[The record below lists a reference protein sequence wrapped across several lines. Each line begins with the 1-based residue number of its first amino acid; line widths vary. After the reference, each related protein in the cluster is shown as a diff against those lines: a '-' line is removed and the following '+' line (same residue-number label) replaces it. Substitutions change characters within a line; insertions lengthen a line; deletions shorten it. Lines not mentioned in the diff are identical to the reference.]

1 LTGCRDDETMKTP
14 KTVSTFIFF
23 ATVLLQVTLCTGQ
36 TNVVYYGAYS
46 NTISLAFADTNLSES
61 AQSAITADLQVC
73 LNEWGKETQFR
84 LGANDPA
91 FVAHLYNPDIT
102 PYYPET
108 IDFPD
113 NVVSNGAAG
122 LALHIPQKLSDAY
135 TNAFAF
141 AAANSN
147 IVAAA
152 YEFVAFISSS
162 NFVSLSSNALPNY
175 ILLKNK
181 YSETITESNEIVRL
195 ASQII
200 PGLCYQTFYTP
211 SVLGFYYSPEGP
223 SVSNLWLNIPSSTH
237 PATNTTEWAGYPV
250 LWHNGKWVFCSWN
263 EWVP

>member
-1 LTGCRDDETMKTP
+1 MKTQ
-14 KTVSTFIFF
+14 KTVSPFIFF
-23 ATVLLQVTLCTGQ
+23 ATVLLQVTLCVGQ
-36 TNVVYYGAYS
+36 SNVVYYGAHS
-46 NTISLAFADTNLSES
+46 NSISVSFVDTNLSVS
-61 AQSAITADLQVC
+61 AKASIVADLQIC
-73 LNEWGKETQFR
+73 LSEWGKGELR
-84 LGANDPA
+84 LWNEGDY
-91 FVAHLYNPDIT
+91 VGYIDNPT
-102 PYYPET
+102 RCPHYPE
-108 IDFPD
+108 DMEFPEK
-113 NVVSNGAAG
+113 VVSNGVSG
-122 LALHIPQKLSDAY
+122 LALHIPKNLSDAY

-147 IVAAA
+147 TVAAA

-175 ILLKNK
+175 ILFKNK

-223 SVSNLWLNIPSSTH
+223 SASNLWLNIPSSTH

>member
-1 LTGCRDDETMKTP
+1 MKTP
-14 KTVSTFIFF
+14 
-23 ATVLLQVTLCTGQ
+23 TVLIAAVLCACYCTGQ
-36 TNVVYYGAYS
+36 SNVVYYGTHS
-46 NTISLAFADTNLSES
+46 NAISLAFADTNLSTS
-61 AQSAITADLQVC
+61 AQEAIAADLRIC
-73 LNEWGKETQFR
+73 LSEWGKATQFR
-84 LGANDPA
+84 LGADDPA
-91 FVAHLYNPDIT
+91 FVAHLYNPKLT
-102 PYYPET
+102 PHYPET
-108 IDFPD
+108 LDFPD
-113 NVVSNGAAG
+113 DVVSSGAAG
-122 LALHIPQKLSDAY
+122 LALHIPKKLSDAY

-147 IVAAA
+147 TVAAA
-152 YEFVAFISSS
+152 YEFVTFISSS

-175 ILLKNK
+175 ILFKNK

-223 SVSNLWLNIPSSTH
+223 SASNLWLNIPSSTH

>member
-1 LTGCRDDETMKTP
+1 MKT
-14 KTVSTFIFF
+14 KTVFI
-23 ATVLLQVTLCTGQ
+23 AAMLWTCCCSAQS
-36 TNVVYYGAYS
+36 NVVYYGTNAS
-46 NTISLAFADTNLSES
+46 LISLAFADTNLSES
-61 AQSAITADLQVC
+61 AKSAITADLQVC
-73 LNEWGKETQFR
+73 LNEWGKGELR
-84 LGANDPA
+84 LRNKGDS
-91 FVAHLYNPDIT
+91 VGYIDNPT
-102 PYYPET
+102 RCPHYPED
-108 IDFPD
+108 IEFPE
-113 NVVSNGAAG
+113 NVVSNSVSG

-162 NFVSLSSNALPNY
+162 NFVFLSSNALPNY
-175 ILLKNK
+175 ILFKNK

-211 SVLGFYYSPEGP
+211 SILGFYYSPEGP
-223 SVSNLWLNIPSSTH
+223 SVSNLWLNVPSSTH
-237 PATNTTEWAGYPV
+237 PSTNTTEWSGYPI
-250 LWHNGKWVFCSWN
+250 LWYNGKWMFGSWN

>member
-1 LTGCRDDETMKTP
+1 MKT
-14 KTVSTFIFF
+14 KS
-23 ATVLLQVTLCTGQ
+23 VLVAAMLCACYCAGQ
-36 TNVVYYGAYS
+36 SNIVYYGVHS
-46 NTISLAFADTNLSES
+46 NAISLAFADTNLSES
-61 AQSAITADLQVC
+61 AQSAITADLRIC
-73 LNEWGKETQFR
+73 LSEWGKRSELYMR
-84 LGANDPA
+84 NKGESIGY
-91 FVAHLYNPDIT
+91 LYNFKSSPH
-102 PYYPET
+102 YPED
-108 IDFPD
+108 ISFPREI
-113 NVVSNGAAG
+113 VSNGVSG
-122 LALHIPQKLSDAY
+122 LALQIPKALSDAY

-141 AAANSN
+141 ADANSN

-175 ILLKNK
+175 ILFKNK

>member
-1 LTGCRDDETMKTP
+1 MKTK
-14 KTVSTFIFF
+14 KTISPSILFVS
-23 ATVLLQVTLCTGQ
+23 VLLLVNQCHGQ
-36 TNVVYYGAYS
+36 SNVVYYGTNAS
-46 NTISLAFADTNLSES
+46 PINVAFADASLSVS
-61 AQSAITADLQVC
+61 AQASIVADLQIC
-73 LNEWGKETQFR
+73 LSEWGKETYLSLD
-84 LGANDPA
+84 LGADEPGLIGYLERPSISP
-91 FVAHLYNPDIT
+91 H
-102 PYYPET
+102 YPEN
-108 IDFPD
+108 IEFPKGVT
-113 NVVSNGAAG
+113 NTPSGP
-122 LALHIPQKLSDAY
+122 ALYIPKKLSNAY

-147 IVAAA
+147 IVVAA

-223 SVSNLWLNIPSSTH
+223 SASNLWLNIPSSTH

>member
-1 LTGCRDDETMKTP
+1 MK
-14 KTVSTFIFF
+14 
-23 ATVLLQVTLCTGQ
+23 ALTVLIAAMLCACYCTGQ
-36 TNVVYYGAYS
+36 NNIVYYGTNAS
-46 NTISLAFADTNLSES
+46 SIGVSFVDPNLSAS
-61 AQSAITADLQVC
+61 AKASIVADLQIC
-73 LNEWGKETQFR
+73 LNEWGKKTYLSLD
-84 LGANDPA
+84 LGADEPGLIGYLQRPSISP
-91 FVAHLYNPDIT
+91 H
-102 PYYPET
+102 YPES

-113 NVVSNGAAG
+113 GVTNTPSGP
-122 LALHIPQKLSDAY
+122 ALQIPKTLSDTY

-175 ILLKNK
+175 ILFKNK